1 MIARMQLLALV
12 SLVLSQAAWWAW
24 ALPQGLDLA
33 WAGMGVFA
41 GMYVLGLGLPFVL
54 MHAVNRG

>member
-12 SLVLSQAAWWAW
+12 SLVLSLAAWWAW

-33 WAGMGVFA
+33 
-41 GMYVLGLGLPFVL
+41 
-54 MHAVNRG
+54 